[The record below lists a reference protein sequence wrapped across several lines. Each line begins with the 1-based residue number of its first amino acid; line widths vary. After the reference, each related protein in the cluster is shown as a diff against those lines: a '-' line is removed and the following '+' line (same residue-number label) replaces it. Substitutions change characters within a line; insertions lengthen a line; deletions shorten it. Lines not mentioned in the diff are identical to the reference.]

1 MKLTDDLGRPT
12 PLARLI
18 LHALALAIVG
28 GCMIALVIAKV
39 LF

>member
-12 PLARLI
+12 PL